1 MTSVSVKP
9 GFGRRTEIPKNLTVK
24 NSSSGGKNVTAT
36 PSSLRS
42 SATQTISTST
52 LSTECRTR
60 AASSK
65 SDNFVPGQKPVEFTR
80 DRTVTV
86 EHGAFAAAGGKYKLE
101 SDMGMTKRSTERLL
115 KQQAQMQQQQQMAM
129 LNQLNSMY
137 GNNNVQQPKTNWS
150 DVITLVTT
158 GLSSLFGGSGA
169 EKGGKTDDAKTV
181 VSSDPTLAAM
191 QNAKTSDELS
201 TAINNATGQL
211 NNVKSSISDGQAVL
225 KDLQGKSSGLKTAS
239 DNASAAVQENAT
251 AISQKQGE
259 VQNNINRESASQM
272 AMNAAQSQVDM
283 LESQLSSASPMA
295 KAGIEASLAQAKEQL
310 QLKTQQYEEAVKARE
325 QSQTDLQNLQSQTE
339 GLKNDEKTA
348 KAAYDDNQQQI
359 GSKQKEVS
367 TLENQQKELTAG
379 IETANQRLNE
389 LKGNEEQEIGRAHV

>member
-1 MTSVSVKP
+1 M
-9 GFGRRTEIPKNLTVK
+9 
-24 NSSSGGKNVTAT
+24 
-36 PSSLRS
+36 RS

-389 LKGNEEQEIGRAHV
+389 LKGNEEQA

>member
-1 MTSVSVKP
+1 MTSSVSMRP
-9 GFGRRTEIPKNLTVK
+9 GFGKRPEIPKNLTLK
-24 NSSSGGKNVTAT
+24 SSSGGKNVTA
-36 PSSLRS
+36 SSSNLKS

-52 LSTECRTR
+52 LSNECRTR
-60 AASSK
+60 AASTR
-65 SDNFVPGQKPVEFTR
+65 SDNFVPGQKPIEFTR

-101 SDMGMTKRSTERLL
+101 SSMGMTRRSTERLL

-129 LNQLNSMY
+129 LSQLNAMY
-137 GNNNVQQPKTNWS
+137 GNNNVQQAKTSWS

-158 GLSSLFGGSGA
+158 GLSSLFGASGA
-169 EKGGKTDDAKTV
+169 EKGGKTDAAKTV

-191 QNAKTSDELS
+191 QNAKTPEELTS
-201 TAINNATGQL
+201 AIDTATGKL
-211 NNVKSSISDGQAVL
+211 NNVNNSLTEGNAQL
-225 KDLQGKSSGLKTAS
+225 KDLQGKSSGLKTTW
-239 DNASAAVQENAT
+239 DNASTAVKENAT

-259 VQNNINRESASQM
+259 VSNNINRENASQM

-283 LESQLSSASPMA
+283 LESQLSSAGPMA

-325 QSQTDLQNLQSQTE
+325 QSQADLQNLQSQTE

-367 TLENQQKELTAG
+367 TLENQQKELTTG
-379 IETANQRLNE
+379 IETANQRLAE
-389 LKGNEEQEIGRAHV
+389 LKGKDSKDE

>member
-1 MTSVSVKP
+1 MTPTVSVKP

-24 NSSSGGKNVTAT
+24 NSSSGGKNVSASS
-36 PSSLRS
+36 SSLKS

-52 LSTECRTR
+52 LSNECRTR
-60 AASSK
+60 AASTR
-65 SDNFVPGQKPVEFTR
+65 SDNFVPGQKPIEFTR

-101 SDMGMTKRSTERLL
+101 SDMGMTRRSTERLL

-129 LNQLNSMY
+129 LNQLNAMY
-137 GNNNVQQPKTNWS
+137 GNHNVQTKTSWS

-158 GLSSLFGGSGA
+158 GLSSLFGASGA
-169 EKGGKTDDAKTV
+169 EKGGKTETAKTV
-181 VSSDPTLAAM
+181 ASSDPTLAAM
-191 QNAKTSDELS
+191 QNAKTPEELTS
-201 TAINNATGQL
+201 AIGTATGKLNDINNSLTEGNAQ
-211 NNVKSSISDGQAVL
+211 L
-225 KDLQGKSSGLKTAS
+225 KDLQGKSSGLKTSWDKAS
-239 DNASAAVQENAT
+239 TAVKENAT

-259 VQNNINRESASQM
+259 VSNNINRENASQM

-283 LESQLSSASPMA
+283 LESQLASAGPMA

-310 QLKTQQYEEAVKARE
+310 QLKTQQYEESVKARE
-325 QSQTDLQNLQSQTE
+325 QSQADLQNLQSQTE

-367 TLENQQKELTAG
+367 TLENQQKELTTG
-379 IETANQRLNE
+379 IESANQKLAE
-389 LKGNEEQEIGRAHV
+389 LKGNSGNEEKA